1 MNISLVITV
10 IGPDRPG
17 IVRMLADRGRA
28 FDANWAESRMASLSG
43 QFAGIV
49 RWDVPAEKAEA
60 MAEALR
66 ELEASGLR
74 IVIAQVTSTPAA
86 ADRRLIKLE
95 LVGHDRPGIVDAVS
109 RALLDRDVSIEELET
124 EFTSGAWSGE
134 QLFKAVA
141 LLSVPHT
148 LTVDMLRSALEGLAN
163 EFMVDLT
170 LDEESAADAPRTQGV
185 GC

>member
-1 MNISLVITV
+1 MSVSLVITV

-17 IVRMLADRGRA
+17 IVRMLADCGRA

-49 RWDVPAEKAEA
+49 RWAVSTEKAEP
-60 MAEALR
+60 MAAALR
-66 ELEASGLR
+66 GLEASGLR
-74 IVIAQVTSTPAA
+74 IVIAKATSARAA
-86 ADRRLIKLE
+86 ENRRLVNLE
-95 LVGHDRPGIVDAVS
+95 LIGHDRPGIIDEVS
-109 RALLDRDVSIEELET
+109 RALSDRDVSIEELET

-134 QLFKAVA
+134 QLFKAIA

-148 LTVDMLRSALEGLAN
+148 LTVEMLRSALENLAN

-170 LDEESAADAPRTQGV
+170 TAADTPDPPSIGA
-185 GC
+185 

>member
-28 FDANWAESRMASLSG
+28 LGANWAESRMASLSG

-49 RWDVPAEKAEA
+49 RWEVPAEKAESLA
-60 MAEALR
+60 AALQG
-66 ELEASGLR
+66 LETSGLR
-74 IVIAQVTSTPAA
+74 IIIAKATSTRAVE
-86 ADRRLIKLE
+86 DRRLINLE
-95 LVGHDRPGIVDAVS
+95 LIGHDRPGIVDEVS

-124 EFTSGAWSGE
+124 EFTTGAWSGE

-141 LLSVPHT
+141 LLSVPHA
-148 LTVDMLRSALEGLAN
+148 LTVDALRSALEGLAN
-163 EFMVDLT
+163 EFIVDLD
-170 LDEESAADAPRTQGV
+170 LHQD
-185 GC
+185 